1 MQPMLVCGD
10 FARTLTTALL
20 VMTIMLGHIQIS
32 LSWDSKL
39 QVRVFTNI
47 THQLFLPQAT
57 RTNAWLL
64 GIITNILMTWEQF
77 SLSMYPIFTTSIST
91 TPWLPSKS
99 STLTAQKPISSPGPP
114 IYLAWGVLHVQ
125 EERLKVQVVANLD
138 KHALVAIL
146 NVNIVLRANTVHRQV
161 AVVMPATLVIFETM
175 LERLDVTNVH

>member
-20 VMTIMLGHIQIS
+20 VMTILLGHIQIS
-32 LSWDSKL
+32 VIVTL
-39 QVRVFTNI
+39 TNI

>member
-1 MQPMLVCGD
+1 
-10 FARTLTTALL
+10 
-20 VMTIMLGHIQIS
+20 
-32 LSWDSKL
+32 
-39 QVRVFTNI
+39 
-47 THQLFLPQAT
+47 
-57 RTNAWLL
+57 
-64 GIITNILMTWEQF
+64 
-77 SLSMYPIFTTSIST
+77 MYPIFTTSIST

-114 IYLAWGVLHVQ
+114 IFLAWGVLHVQ